1 MHFYTIDSH
10 HVLFENS
17 LKLSNLYYLSVTQI
31 KGTMCVSL
39 KGNINFGSPLLDLY
53 LHLLCNASIKSIRKE
68 KRGKY

>member
-1 MHFYTIDSH
+1 MYFYTIDSH

-17 LKLSNLYYLSVTQI
+17 LKLSNLYYLSVTQL

-53 LHLLCNASIKSIRKE
+53 LQLYNASIKSSRKGTC
-68 KRGKY
+68 GK